1 VTHNGL
7 AANQRPHISLIDRR
21 RFYHAAFPI
30 GLYVKQKSCESKAE
44 AVVCLLTAL
53 SHINVEV
60 CGAAS
65 AAVNE
70 ARRLMPR
77 PATPPC

>member
-1 VTHNGL
+1 
-7 AANQRPHISLIDRR
+7 
-21 RFYHAAFPI
+21 
-30 GLYVKQKSCESKAE
+30 
-44 AVVCLLTAL
+44 
-53 SHINVEV
+53 VEL

-65 AAVNE
+65 PAVDE

>member
-1 VTHNGL
+1 
-7 AANQRPHISLIDRR
+7 
-21 RFYHAAFPI
+21 
-30 GLYVKQKSCESKAE
+30 
-44 AVVCLLTAL
+44 
-53 SHINVEV
+53 VEV

-65 AAVNE
+65 PAVDE